1 MKTMATAYSHNYG
14 QIDDE
19 SNLVTYIYVEK
30 RGEMIT
36 EEKRKKW
43 KKRKERKGRKE
54 RKRK

>member
-36 EEKRKKW
+36 EEKRKK
-43 KKRKERKGRKE
+43 
-54 RKRK
+54 